1 MGKKLKGR
9 WLDEPNEDDYAAAES
24 FLNLIYDEQSS
35 ASFVKK
41 LKKAEVLEFKAKDI
55 FRASGLPLLGINNS
69 HVKADQKRLVAGK
82 KLSPLL
88 LVRQTSG
95 GKVIIADGYHR
106 LCAAYSLDEDASIPC
121 KIV

>member
-35 ASFVKK
+35 AGLIKKVKK
-41 LKKAEVLEFKAKDI
+41 AKLLQFKAKDI
-55 FRASGLPLLGINNS
+55 FRASWLPLLGINNS

-88 LVRQTSG
+88 LVRQASG

-106 LCAAYSLDEDASIPC
+106 LCAAYSLDEDASNPC